1 MPNRSTIYTD
11 HSPARIDPPTFPPRT
26 VFHHQHDKTRI
37 TEQSTYSEILSAIIA
52 PDLPAEY
59 SVEEYDGWIKAQKT
73 RKVNLPDDI
82 LSVTPSTATLIKK
95 YNKKAKKAAKV
106 DKFKLFLEG
115 RDGTSPV
122 SLPFL
127 YSLGVRVLM
136 IDPLQPYYQRHIRLV
151 DTRLS
156 MKPEKKKK
164 KEERGS
170 REMRDLFDGK
180 YACVEVVEVEPIEE
194 VKVDINDAL

>member
-1 MPNRSTIYTD
+1 
-11 HSPARIDPPTFPPRT
+11 
-26 VFHHQHDKTRI
+26 
-37 TEQSTYSEILSAIIA
+37 
-52 PDLPAEY
+52 
-59 SVEEYDGWIKAQKT
+59 
-73 RKVNLPDDI
+73 
-82 LSVTPSTATLIKK
+82 
-95 YNKKAKKAAKV
+95 
-106 DKFKLFLEG
+106 
-115 RDGTSPV
+115 
-122 SLPFL
+122 
-127 YSLGVRVLM
+127 M